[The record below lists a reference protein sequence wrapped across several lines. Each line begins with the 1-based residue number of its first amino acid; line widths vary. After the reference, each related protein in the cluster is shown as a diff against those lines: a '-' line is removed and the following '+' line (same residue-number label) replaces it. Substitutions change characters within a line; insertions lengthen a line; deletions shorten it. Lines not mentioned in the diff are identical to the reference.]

1 MKAFIDTN
9 IPIDYICK
17 REPFFIPAKSVF
29 AACFMGRVDI
39 VVSGL
44 SIYRNYRLAFDIRY

>member
-9 IPIDYICK
+9 ILIDYICK
-17 REPFFIPAKSVF
+17 REPFVIPAKSVF

-44 SIYRNYRLAFDIRY
+44 AIYRNYRLAFVIRY